1 MPQRSS
7 PFDYRGAGI
16 RHADYLAALVDGS
29 PGEPLLRAAGKLA
42 RFAREHTAA
51 WEAHRAARIALGK
64 GAPDNTALRRGERTA
79 RWALARARVAL
90 YAAREAF
97 RIAAA
102 RAGAGSGES
111 ARAYHHATRIV
122 RVPLQRLSPS
132 QAREGTPVTS
142 NVAPYRADGS
152 RPEWREPSRDVDA
165 FQRSAR
171 RILVARRLLG
181 IVSRA
186 TPHAANLAAMV
197 LAAREG
203 RGKPRPADWHGVR
216 IAPEHTRARFVRA
229 DRRATSRAAR
239 YFAHAQ
245 ACETRDRRDSV
256 PRAIGAGDAQ
266 HVRARLGG
274 TMVRPAPVVAPP
286 TAGPSHVYRAPPR
299 RGTQCTRKGAVVAA
313 VVERRR

>member
-90 YAAREAF
+90 Q
-97 RIAAA
+97 AA
-102 RAGAGSGES
+102 RAE
-111 ARAYHHATRIV
+111 
-122 RVPLQRLSPS
+122 
-132 QAREGTPVTS
+132 
-142 NVAPYRADGS
+142 
-152 RPEWREPSRDVDA
+152 
-165 FQRSAR
+165 FQRRAM
-171 RILVARRLLG
+171 IAG
-181 IVSRA
+181 APAHRA
-186 TPHAANLAAMV
+186 TIASTTLA
-197 LAAREG
+197 LREG

-274 TMVRPAPVVAPP
+274 TMVRPAPVVSPP